1 MGDFPMWLWL
11 GGAVLFALSIFAFVR
26 NRIEPSIVLGIAAT
40 VLIGWHVRAV
50 FLPSQ
55 LWIQS
60 TETARI
66 VMEEICVVPGEPCG
80 IDGYPVPQRISAV
93 GHTEPSYVMTLDN
106 MDAYPVAFLINI
118 EHTEGRPALAKLSAE
133 AQAKGVCME
142 QSSMAYAT
150 NYSNNRPAAFI
161 AVRFDPQCLR

>member
-1 MGDFPMWLWL
+1 M
-11 GGAVLFALSIFAFVR
+11 AIRCLSASLLLVT
-26 NRIEPSIVLGIAAT
+26 PSRAT
-40 VLIGWHVRAV
+40 QNPHPPETVVE
-50 FLPSQ
+50 LP
-55 LWIQS
+55 
-60 TETARI
+60 
-66 VMEEICVVPGEPCG
+66 
-80 IDGYPVPQRISAV
+80 
-93 GHTEPSYVMTLDN
+93 DN